1 MHVCFKIL
9 GSNTAHTFGFSAPT
23 RAMGQE
29 QSGEAAGDEENG
41 GNVFRPGDVA
51 RLSHWLGRVSRLRT
65 VRFAKPKLRKAKLG
79 KPKHPQM
86 AI

>member
-1 MHVCFKIL
+1 MHVYFKIL

-41 GNVFRPGDVA
+41 GNVFRREDAEGLA
-51 RLSHWLGRVSRLRT
+51 RL
-65 VRFAKPKLRKAKLG
+65 
-79 KPKHPQM
+79 
-86 AI
+86 